1 MSTFDQSPNQA
12 TESLGASAEEFLA
25 YCNAERERRL
35 NSGEPFDQEAFE
47 QAMQMV
53 LDKLRVLADEG
64 WT

>member
-1 MSTFDQSPNQA
+1 MSMSDQTPIQGSEEMGP
-12 TESLGASAEEFLA
+12 SAEEFLA
-25 YCNAERERRL
+25 YCSAERERRL

-47 QAMQMV
+47 QAVQMV

>member
-1 MSTFDQSPNQA
+1 MSMSDQTPSQA
-12 TESLGASAEEFLA
+12 TEGLGGSAEEFQA

-53 LDKLRVLADEG
+53 LDKLRLLADEG
-64 WT
+64 WS

>member
-1 MSTFDQSPNQA
+1 MSMSDQTPSQVP
-12 TESLGASAEEFLA
+12 EGLGASAQEFLA

-35 NSGEPFDQEAFE
+35 NSGENFDQEAFE
-47 QAMQMV
+47 EAIQMV